1 MRVLKGIIG
10 FMTGMLIISCQEKE
24 TSITNPKDYTIY
36 LKVQNNQ
43 IVKEATNKLK
53 FWNTKIK
60 EDSLQITA
68 LAPAAA
74 AYTELFQSTG
84 DIKYLKL
91 AEKVLVKSAEVAAIG
106 KSGHLLALAHNYIS
120 QHRFIEAKEAA
131 QGAYLLKTN
140 IKASEMVL
148 FDVSME
154 LGEYENAQK
163 YLERIASQ
171 SDYNFLIRLAKW
183 NDYKGNLNATIR
195 NMEKA
200 KQIAESSKKEGLL
213 LWSYTNLAD
222 YYGHAG
228 RIKESYDHYLK
239 ALAIDP
245 SNAYAKKGIAWIVY
259 SYEKKPVEALTILD
273 AITENYQSPDYF
285 LLKAEIA
292 EFQKEDITKKVNLKR
307 YEQAVKDEQYGLM
320 YNTHTALLLA
330 EEYQKFD
337 QALEIA
343 EKEIQ
348 NRTTPQSYDLKAHI
362 LNLKGDHKKALAI
375 AEKHILNKTF
385 EPEANYHIA
394 EIYKANDMKDAIVPI
409 KEGLLESGYELGPI
423 TFRKVQGL

>member
-10 FMTGMLIISCQEKE
+10 FMAVILIISCQEKE
-24 TSITNPKDYTIY
+24 TSITNPKDYAIY
-36 LKVQNNQ
+36 LKKQDNKT
-43 IVKEATNKLK
+43 VKEATKRLQ
-53 FWNTKIK
+53 FWNAKIK

-68 LAPAAA
+68 LAPVAA

-84 DIKYLKL
+84 DIKFLKL

-154 LGEYENAQK
+154 LGEYENAHK
-163 YLERIASQ
+163 YLERIANQ
-171 SDYNFLIRLAKW
+171 SDFNFLIRLAKW
-183 NDYKGNLNATIR
+183 NDYKGNLDATIR

-228 RIKESYDHYLK
+228 RIKESYNHYLK

-245 SNAYAKKGIAWIVY
+245 SNAYAKKGIAWIIY
-259 SYEKKPVEALTILD
+259 SYEKKPVEALAILD
-273 AITENYQSPDYF
+273 EITSNYQSPDYF

-292 EFQKEDITKKVNLKR
+292 EFQKEDITKKVYLKM
-307 YEQAVKDEQYGLM
+307 YEQAVKDERYGFM
-320 YNTHTALLLA
+320 YNIHNALLLA
-330 EEYQKFD
+330 EEYKKFD
-337 QALEIA
+337 QALDIA
-343 EKEIQ
+343 EEEIR
-348 NRTTPQSYDLKAHI
+348 NRPTPQSYDLKAYI
-362 LNLKGDHKKALAI
+362 LNLKGDHKKALDI
-375 AEKHILNKTF
+375 AQKHLLNKTF

-409 KEGLLESGYELGPI
+409 KEELLESGYELGPI
-423 TFRKVQGL
+423 IFRKIQGL

>member
-1 MRVLKGIIG
+1 MRVLKGIIVL
-10 FMTGMLIISCQEKE
+10 MTGILIISCQEKE
-24 TSITNPKDYTIY
+24 TSITNPKDYQIY
-36 LKVQNNQ
+36 LKEQDNK
-43 IVKEATNKLK
+43 IAKEARKKLQ
-53 FWNTKIK
+53 FWNSKIK

-68 LAPAAA
+68 LAPSAA

-91 AEKVLVKSAEVAAIG
+91 AEKVLTKSAQIAAIG

-120 QHRFIEAKEAA
+120 QHRFREAKEAA

-140 IKASEMVL
+140 TKASEMVL
-148 FDVSME
+148 FDISME

-163 YLERIASQ
+163 YLERIADQ

-183 NDYKGNLNATIR
+183 NDYKGNLDATIR

-200 KQIAESSKKEGLL
+200 KLIAESSKKEGLL

-228 RIKESYDHYLK
+228 RIKESYNHYLK

-273 AITENYQSPDYF
+273 AIIANNQSPDYF

-292 EFQKEDITKKVNLKR
+292 EFQKENVTKKINLRR
-307 YEQAVKDEQYGLM
+307 YEQAVKDEQYGSM
-320 YNTHTALLLA
+320 YNSHTAILLA
-330 EEYQKFD
+330 EEYQNFD

-343 EKEIQ
+343 EQEIE
-348 NRTTPQSYDLKAHI
+348 NRPTPQSYDLKAHI
-362 LNLKGDHKKALAI
+362 LNLKGDHKQALAI
-375 AEKHILNKTF
+375 AEKHILHKTF

-394 EIYKANDMKDAIVPI
+394 EIYKANDMKDAIAPI
-409 KEGLLESGYELGPI
+409 KEDLLGSGYELGPI
-423 TFRKVQGL
+423 IFRKIQGL